1 MNQKTKIPTIN
12 LDVNDSLIDKEFLEK
27 YKYLEILSLELSV
40 LYRVLQNS
48 NNEDNNS
55 YIIKNGQYKYYNNTY
70 VLNLI
75 KFIKLNNIKSFLDL
89 GCGAGILLKIL
100 HIFNYELKLKGY
112 EIEDNL
118 IEICNRLNYTKPA
131 VKRDIL
137 KLTIDDIKD
146 YQVLYFWEPLYD
158 RKLAK
163 KFVTNLAKILQPN
176 QIIVYYQSGSIGDFL
191 IQSKKIEYMGNFYN
205 YKIFRLK
212 QTKTIKK

>member
-1 MNQKTKIPTIN
+1 MNQKAKIPTIN
-12 LDVNDSLIDKEFLEK
+12 LDVNDSLIGKEFWEK
-27 YKYLEILSLELSV
+27 YKFLDILSYELST
-40 LYRVLQNS
+40 LYKALQPS
-48 NNEDNNS
+48 NNKDNNS
-55 YIIKNGQYKYYNNTY
+55 YIVKNGQYKYYNNPY

-75 KFIKLNNIKSFLDL
+75 KFLKLNNIKSFLDL
-89 GCGAGILLKIL
+89 GCGAGILFRIL

-118 IEICNRLNYTKPA
+118 IEICNRLNHTKPA
-131 VKRDIL
+131 VKKDIL

-146 YQVLYFWEPLYD
+146 YQVLYFWEPLCD
-158 RKLAK
+158 RKLAE

-191 IQSKKIEYMGNFYN
+191 VENKKIESMGNFYN